1 MMQVSNPFAELMSA
15 MKKEEEK
22 KSKMQS
28 GAMQAM
34 LGLLTGNPMA
44 MASGAASVGG
54 ALGGNSAG
62 AGLGSA
68 GSLLG

>member
-1 MMQVSNPFAELMSA
+1 MIQVNNPFADIMAA

-22 KSKMQS
+22 KSKMKS
-28 GAMQAM
+28 GTLQAM
-34 LGLLTGNPMA
+34 LGLFTGNPMS
-44 MASGAASVGG
+44 MVSGASSIGG